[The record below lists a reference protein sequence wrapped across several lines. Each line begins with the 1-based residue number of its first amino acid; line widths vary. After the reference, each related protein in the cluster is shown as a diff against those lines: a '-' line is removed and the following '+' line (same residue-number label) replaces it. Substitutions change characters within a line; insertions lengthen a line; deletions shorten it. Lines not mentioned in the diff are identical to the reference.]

1 MALSRSKQRT
11 FRASSQDL
19 ILSLPLKAGAVVYE
33 GAALES
39 NGGFAEQLSGTGTF
53 MGFAMQDGL
62 GGSSDGSVT
71 IQVRVAGLVE
81 LPINTETPAQSD
93 VGASASVVEAT
104 DDDTFRIERAA
115 TVAGTAIGKVAGVVS
130 STVALVSFKAAMV
143 A

>member
-1 MALSRSKQRT
+1 MALASSKQRT
-11 FRASSQDL
+11 FRASTQDL
-19 ILSLPLKAGAVVYE
+19 ILPIPLKANAIVYE

-39 NGGFAEQLSGTGTF
+39 NGGYAEQLSGTGTF
-53 MGFAMQDGL
+53 MGFATEDGL
-62 GGSSDGSVT
+62 GGSADGTTT
-71 IQVRVAGLVE
+71 ILVRVAGLVE

-104 DDDTFRIERAA
+104 DDDTFRIERAS